1 MRRTAPASLPRRL
14 RPGPAGPARC
24 RAVVRAFSSFPLGSG
39 SGLQG
44 PLTRGERRLSGL
56 TLLRFEAIDREPA
69 LPADHGEDPFA
80 PALHDGVHVE
90 AALGLRRSL
99 DLDELAFLALEAAGR
114 EAVDRSNAVVSRR
127 HVYDRPDSVGGQERA
142 RLRAGRVVRGVVKLA
157 HDTCSRRIRAVPLP
171 PALRPAGVA
180 AGQGEHSQGSPGG
193 PLPRHSAALYAAQRG
208 YGSVSV
214 SSPEPTLA
222 KPLL

>member
-44 PLTRGERRLSGL
+44 PLTRGEKRLSGL
-56 TLLRFEAIDREPA
+56 TILRFEAIDREPA

-90 AALGLRRSL
+90 PALGLLRSL

-127 HVYDRPDSVGGQERA
+127 HMYDGSDSVGGQERA
-142 RLRAGRVVRGVVKLA
+142 GLRAGRVVRGVVELA
-157 HDTCSRRIRAVPLP
+157 HDTGGRRIRSVPVPLT
-171 PALRPAGVA
+171 LGSAGVA
-180 AGQGEHSQGSPGG
+180 AREGEHSHGNPGG
-193 PLPRHSAALYAAQRG
+193 PLPRHSAALYAAQG
-208 YGSVSV
+208 
-214 SSPEPTLA
+214 
-222 KPLL
+222 